1 MFFVCSL
8 WSSTQFVHIELDIPM
23 LVSIVLKTNRFF
35 SKVIGSATH
44 FLVRVS
50 CKHHRSSSCGS
61 ISLHGVDGKLH
72 EKKFFYGAGKASIL

>member
-8 WSSTQFVHIELDIPM
+8 LSSAQFVHIELDIPM
-23 LVSIVLKTNRFF
+23 LVSIVLKTNLFF

-61 ISLHGVDGKLH
+61 ISLHGVDVKQH